1 MDPTDPAN
9 LEYTADEMAAMGRA
23 TLDRVVTHV
32 ASLPDQ
38 PICGDVDVDDLCRAM
53 REPPPE
59 TGADLETLLDHLYE
73 EWIPRSFTASGPGY
87 MAYIPGGGLFPAG
100 LADLIADTS
109 NRFTGIWR
117 AAPALVQLEANVLEW
132 FRAWMQF
139 PVTTAGLLTTG
150 GSMATFNAILCA
162 RERHL
167 GPELRAGTAY
177 VSSEVHHCVAK
188 AARLAGIMP
197 DRIRRIAVDES
208 FRMRVDLLREA
219 IARDRAA
226 GRQPFLIVGSAGT
239 IHTGAVDP
247 LDDLAEVAARER
259 TWFHL
264 DGAYGAF
271 FHVCPELRPV
281 LAGLPRA
288 DSLALDPHKGLFLPY
303 GTGALLV
310 RDGAALRAVHEID
323 ASYLPPP
330 VSDDL
335 YDPARHGPDLS
346 RGFPGLRI
354 WLCVKLLGAARLRAA
369 IGEKRRLA
377 QDAAQRLA
385 DLPGI
390 RVLAPPTLSLFAF
403 HLRLPGTAEA
413 VESAATRTLIDRV
426 RARGK
431 VMITGCEA
439 GGRFVARVCVLSF
452 RTRQAQV
459 DTLVNH
465 VAEEAAGIVDA
476 HRA

>member
-9 LEYTADEMAAMGRA
+9 LEYTPEQMTAMGRA
-23 TLDRVVTHV
+23 TLDRVVAHV
-32 ASLPDQ
+32 ASLPAQ

-53 REPPPE
+53 REPVPE
-59 TGADLETLLDHLYE
+59 AGADLETLLGHLYE
-73 EWIPRSFTASGPGY
+73 EWIPRSFTSSAPGY

-117 AAPALVQLEANVLEW
+117 AAPALVQLEANVLAW
-132 FRAWMQF
+132 FRAWMRF
-139 PVTTAGLLTTG
+139 PETAAGLLTPG
-150 GSMATFNAILCA
+150 GSMATFNAVLCA

-167 GPELRAGTAY
+167 GADLRSGTAY
-177 VSSEVHHCVAK
+177 VSSEVHHCVFK

-197 DRIRRIAVDES
+197 DRVRRIPVDDG
-208 FRMRVDLLREA
+208 FRMRVDALREA
-219 IARDRAA
+219 IAGDRAT
-226 GRQPFLIVGSAGT
+226 GLQPFLIVGSAGT
-239 IHTGAVDP
+239 INTGAVDP
-247 LDDLAEVAARER
+247 LDALADVAARER
-259 TWFHL
+259 VWLHL

-271 FHVCPELRPV
+271 FHACPELRPL

-310 RDGAALRAVHEID
+310 RDGTALRAVHAID
-323 ASYLPPP
+323 ASYLPVPA
-330 VSDDL
+330 SDDL

-354 WLCVKLLGAARLRAA
+354 WLCVKLFGAARLRAA
-369 IGEKRRLA
+369 IAEKRQLAVDAARRLA
-377 QDAAQRLA
+377 AI
-385 DLPGI
+385 PGV
-390 RVLAPPTLSLFAF
+390 RVLAPPALSLFAF
-403 HLRLPGTAEA
+403 HLRLPGAA
-413 VESAATRTLIDRV
+413 VADENAATRTLIDRV
-426 RARGK
+426 RARGR
-431 VMITGCEA
+431 VMISGCEA

-459 DTLVNH
+459 DTLVDH
-465 VAEEAAGIVDA
+465 VAKEAAAMRGA
-476 HRA
+476 RLA